1 MNKNIKKVVYKILQ
15 EDELAREDD
24 WYLIFQTVCE
34 LVPVGTGTAFVNV
47 VTAMKN
53 KGISFESITRARRKF
68 FEEYPKLKEEK
79 SEKARRKEEQEY
91 YLEYARRI

>member
-15 EDELAREDD
+15 EDKLAREDD

-34 LVPVGTGTAFVNV
+34 LVPARAGTAFVNV
-47 VTAMKN
+47 VSEMKN

-68 FEEYPKLKEEK
+68 FEKHPELKNK
-79 SEKARRKEEQEY
+79 KAEAVRQKEEQEY
-91 YLEYARRI
+91 ALEYLSE